1 MNAKKFSF
9 ITERK
14 APFSIS
20 PIVRLGFKF
29 PADSPSPIVRL
40 GFKFPA
46 DSPSQ
51 LKLTEIFLESSKDR
65 LWL

>member
-29 PADSPSPIVRL
+29 PADSPS
-40 GFKFPA
+40 
-46 DSPSQ
+46 Q